1 MEVFL
6 GTHER
11 VRYSRGKRAISVRAI
26 EVLLWIFMSP
36 ELYDFNILA
45 FSETWLGTSTLTE
58 DINLES
64 CLPLEC
70 KDRTSVT
77 TVAY

>member
-1 MEVFL
+1 
-6 GTHER
+6 
-11 VRYSRGKRAISVRAI
+11 
-26 EVLLWIFMSP
+26 MSP

-58 DINLES
+58 AINLES